1 MPETTSILP
10 ENKETIHES
19 FRDRIATVDE
29 KGKRKWV
36 FAQKPK
42 GKFYSIRTY
51 VSWGFFFLFFA
62 LPFITVKGRPLFL
75 FNIPEAK
82 FIIFGKIFWPQD
94 FFIFG
99 LTMITF
105 IVFIVLFTA
114 AFGRLFCGW
123 VCPQTIFMEMLFRK
137 LEYIIEGD
145 AANQKLLKKAPW
157 TGKKI
162 FRKALK
168 HGAFFLL
175 SFIIANFF
183 LSYII
188 GMKELQ
194 KIITEPV
201 TGHFGGFMAIVIF
214 SGVFYGVYAYFR
226 EQACTVVCPYGRLQS
241 VLLDRNSMI
250 VAYDYKRG
258 EPRGK
263 YKKVK
268 LAEINTGDCID
279 CFQCVKVCPTGI
291 DIRNGTQMECVG
303 CTACIDACDK
313 MMDAIGKPKGLIRYA
328 SENGIANGTKLRY
341 TSRMKFYTVVLLLF
355 SGLLAVLLLS
365 RKDIDG
371 TILRAGGMLYQER
384 GEDSVSNL
392 YNIKVINKTI
402 KDIPLTLRLENTPGR
417 IIEAEGRNID
427 VKKEAQGKGS
437 FFIVLP
443 NNFIKERKTKLNIGL
458 YEGDKRITTL
468 QTNFMGPIYHPAKE
482 KDEDDDDEENHIDHH

>member
-1 MPETTSILP
+1 MDETTTNTTKPDDNL
-10 ENKETIHES
+10 KES

-42 GKFYSIRTY
+42 GRFYNIRSW
-51 VSWGFFFLFFA
+51 VSWGFFALFFT
-62 LPFITVKGRPLFL
+62 LPFIKMNGRPLFL

-82 FIIFGKIFWPQD
+82 FIIFGKVFWSQD

-99 LTMITF
+99 LTMVTF

-137 LEYIIEGD
+137 VEYAIEGD
-145 AANQKLLKKAPW
+145 AAQQKILKAAPW
-157 TGKKI
+157 TGTKIRKK
-162 FRKALK
+162 LTK
-168 HGAFFLL
+168 HIAFYLL
-175 SFIIANFF
+175 AFIIANFF
-183 LSYII
+183 LAYVI
-188 GMKELQ
+188 GVDELK
-194 KIITEPV
+194 KIISEPL
-201 TGHFGGFMAIVIF
+201 GEHIGGFLTILVF
-214 SGVFYGVYAYFR
+214 SGIFYGVYAFFR

-263 YKKVK
+263 YKKAPI
-268 LAEINTGDCID
+268 AELNTGDCID

-313 MMDAIGKPKGLIRYA
+313 MMDAVDKPRGLVRYA
-328 SENGIANGTKLRY
+328 SENGIAEGKKLRY
-341 TSRMKFYTVVLLLF
+341 TGRMKLYTVLLLILA
-355 SGLLAVLLLS
+355 GILTILLVT
-365 RKDIDG
+365 RKDIGG
-371 TILRAGGMLYQER
+371 TIVRAKGQLYQER
-384 GEDSVSNL
+384 GTDSLSNL
-392 YNIKVINKTI
+392 YTIKVVNKTM
-402 KDIPLTLRLENTPGR
+402 KDIPLTLRLEDAPGR
-417 IIEAEGRNID
+417 IIEAEGKDILVR
-427 VKKEAQGKGS
+427 KEEQGKGT

-443 NNFIKERKTKLNIGL
+443 RNYISKRKTKVIVAL
-458 YEGDKRITTL
+458 YQGDKKITTIS
-468 QTNFMGPIYHPAKE
+468 TNFMGPF
-482 KDEDDDDEENHIDHH
+482 NRL